1 MIIVEKCYSY
11 SSGQMIEKLID
22 KLDRDGV
29 EDYEVVNKPPTDV
42 ISIVPEQS
50 KIKIYIPSDMD
61 YSQYEIDDYLRKEE
75 RFIRTN
81 TENISRDLMEM
92 TLNGT
97 LQFNQI
103 YKLINYIIDNEGF
116 CSLIA
121 E

>member
-50 KIKIYIPSDMD
+50 KIKIYRTR
-61 YSQYEIDDYLRKEE
+61 RK
-75 RFIRTN
+75 
-81 TENISRDLMEM
+81 S
-92 TLNGT
+92 
-97 LQFNQI
+97 
-103 YKLINYIIDNEGF
+103 KKKKDNNKYN
-116 CSLIA
+116 CWCN
-121 E
+121 